1 MANLRDIKG
10 HIGSVQSIAKV
21 TRAMEMVSAAKSHRL
36 QSRVESTRPFAEK
49 SWDVLVHLTSAA
61 GACVSENPMFCGY
74 SDVNR
79 TGLVLM
85 TSNRGMVGRHNHDL
99 ISLAIRYLETHERE
113 PEIITI
119 GRTGREAMLRQGYH
133 VHADFGHL
141 SDSDDITAL
150 APVTRV
156 ILDGFA
162 ERHFDEVVLVYTE
175 FHSALHVVPRLR
187 QLLPLCPD
195 DDVSSQEY
203 IYEPSPEELLL
214 ALTPRLIRF
223 QVYQALLESLAA
235 ENAARRTA
243 MHAASQNASE
253 LIEDLTVSYNKA
265 RQQSITTELIEVLGG
280 SGALVD

>member
-36 QSRVESTRPFAEK
+36 QARVESTRPFAEK
-49 SWDVLVHLTSAA
+49 SWEVLVHLTSAA
-61 GACVSENPMFCGY
+61 GSCVQENPMFCGY
-74 SDVNR
+74 SDVGS

-85 TSNRGMVGRHNHDL
+85 TSNRGMVGRYNHEL
-99 ISLAIRYLETHERE
+99 VSLATRYLETYERE
-113 PEIITI
+113 AEVIAI
-119 GRTGREAMLRQGYH
+119 GRTGRDAMLRQGYH
-133 VHADFGHL
+133 VHADFSHF

-150 APVTRV
+150 APVTQV
-156 ILDGFA
+156 LLDGFE

-175 FHSALHVVPRLR
+175 FHTALRVNPRLR

-195 DDVSSQEY
+195 VSASARDY
-203 IYEPSPEELLL
+203 IYEPNPEELLL

-253 LIEDLTVSYNKA
+253 LIDDLTVSYNKA
-265 RQQSITTELIEVLGG
+265 RQQSITTELLEVLGG
-280 SGALVD
+280 SGALSK